1 MHNEMAWEL
10 PRLLALPS
18 LPEDNLASRIA
29 IYNSRLP
36 ENQAFHFAYVL
47 RYNFVPLLVVGHPP
61 ERF

>member
-1 MHNEMAWEL
+1 MYNEMAWEL

-47 RYNFVPLLVVGHPP
+47 RYNFVPLLDAT
-61 ERF
+61 